1 MNNTGFREGQDP
13 PLQSSDIR
21 TVKKM
26 CFSGRYSIDLYKL
39 CHRLNNSSA
48 GRISLPLCGNI
59 TYEANITRLRANI
72 TFTFAECKKEDP
84 GYCHWDSHKM
94 QAFYGSP
101 FYWIDFGQVNCP
113 KSTPKALSDPGN
125 PSSMQKRRPR
135 LLPGSSRWRS
145 RRDSNPR
152 YAHHV
157 HTISNRARYGHFDT
171 APYLLGLFS

>member
-1 MNNTGFREGQDP
+1 MWGCYVGAAICRPSEIVCLSCGRLIAAPTMALSLSLSIFYVPSESRRGHTGGTGFP
-13 PLQSSDIR
+13 PVNRVDGLPSISKFRR
-21 TVKKM
+21 T
-26 CFSGRYSIDLYKL
+26 SRDY
-39 CHRLNNSSA
+39 
-48 GRISLPLCGNI
+48 
-59 TYEANITRLRANI
+59 
-72 TFTFAECKKEDP
+72 KKEDP

-94 QAFYGSP
+94 RAFYGSP